1 MKVEG
6 TFLRMRTLAQMTRA
20 ALKIWQFVAKY
31 TTKPLLC
38 QGVEGDMAMAKN
50 SRRKSFADASIPV
63 KNGINNEDHIAFD
76 DMCKLI
82 KPDKTA
88 IYTPPTSQRVQVVAL
103 ANWESAPTF
112 VLDDY
117 TGNGH
122 SKASTDRLFN
132 KCNPFLSG
140 KRRAN
145 SEDLTSEAPTVST
158 DCSTIPE
165 YEIGELDIVAEETDN
180 MEEEKPSVMEEGTSE
195 TKVEPNVK
203 ESEESLT
210 NEPKSDILAPKSAVE
225 PKKQTAQWA
234 CVGHGSW
241 VKAGE
246 EESPK
251 IRSSSNRKTEN
262 PWKVR
267 WVQIGYGRYSKYYI
281 NEETGEEIAV

>member
-38 QGVEGDMAMAKN
+38 RGVEGDMALAKN
-50 SRRKSFADASIPV
+50 SRRTSIPV
-63 KNGINNEDHIAFD
+63 KTNGINDEDHIAFD

-82 KPDKTA
+82 KPDKTT

-103 ANWESAPTF
+103 ANWEAAPTF

-165 YEIGELDIVAEETDN
+165 YEIGELDIVEEEAGN
-180 MEEEKPSVMEEGTSE
+180 VEEEKPVTMEEATSE
-195 TKVEPNVK
+195 TKAEQIVD
-203 ESEESLT
+203 ESEINKELRT
-210 NEPKSDILAPKSAVE
+210 NEPDSDIPVLESGAKL
-225 PKKQTAQWA
+225 KKQTPQWV
-234 CVGHGSW
+234 CVGHSSW
-241 VKAGE
+241 VKAGV

-251 IRSSSNRKTEN
+251 LNLTSSRKTGDS
-262 PWKVR
+262 WKVR
-267 WVQIGYGRYSKYYI
+267 WVQVGYGRYSKYYI
-281 NEETGEEIAV
+281 NEETGEEVAV

>member
-38 QGVEGDMAMAKN
+38 QGVEGDIALAKN
-50 SRRKSFADASIPV
+50 SRRKSFADTSISA
-63 KNGINNEDHIAFD
+63 KKREEEHIAFD

-82 KPDKTA
+82 QPDKTA
-88 IYTPPTSQRVQVVAL
+88 IYTLPTSQRVQVVAL
-103 ANWESAPTF
+103 SNWESAPSF

-117 TGNGH
+117 TGNGLP
-122 SKASTDRLFN
+122 KASTDRLLN

-165 YEIGELDIVAEETDN
+165 YDIGELDIVEEEAGN
-180 MEEEKPSVMEEGTSE
+180 VEEKPVEMVTS
-195 TKVEPNVK
+195 KPNVGQVVAEC
-203 ESEESLT
+203 ES
-210 NEPKSDILAPKSAVE
+210 NEANLINDPKGDTPDPKSAAE
-225 PKKQTAQWA
+225 TKKQTPQWV

-241 VKAGE
+241 VKAGVDQ
-246 EESPK
+246 SQK
-251 IRSSSNRKTEN
+251 NSSSPKTEN
-262 PWKVR
+262 FWKVR
-267 WVQIGYGRYSKYYI
+267 WVQVGYGRYSKYYI
-281 NEETGEEIAV
+281 HEETGEKVATE